1 MDKETSTIVL
11 VLVTILLVF
20 LAIQPMIPSN
30 AERFSELGVLGPN
43 QQISNYPTNI
53 VAGQRFSLY
62 GYVGNHEGVVAYY
75 TVMVKL
81 GNTTTEVGNSTSAA
95 APLISSYSQIL
106 ENNQSWTFPIEMSIN
121 NTGTNLK
128 LIFEL
133 WMYNTT
139 SANFEYTGLWNQLYI
154 NVTKA

>member
-30 AERFSELGVLGPN
+30 AEKFSELGVLGSN
-43 QQISNYPTNI
+43 QEISNYPTNI
-53 VAGQRFSLY
+53 VAGQTFLLY
-62 GYVGNHEGVVAYY
+62 GYVGNHEGQVAYY

-81 GNTTTEVGNSTSAA
+81 GTATTDVGNSTSAA
-95 APLISSYSQIL
+95 APLISSYSHVL
-106 ENNQSWTFPIEMSIN
+106 DNNQSWTFPIEMSIN
-121 NTGTNLK
+121 TTGTNMK

-154 NVTKA
+154 NVTKT